1 MSIKFVTTDKPI
13 TSISGLAYIGQQLD
27 NKEFFYA
34 INKVSRIKQAS
45 GFISD
50 FDCIKTM
57 IGLISIGKPDFDA
70 VEEYRNDKFFKKC
83 LKLKKVPSSPTLRQR
98 IEEFSD
104 VEWDIIRSFNV
115 RLLSEVIE
123 DEFVMINGKMYL
135 TQDNDV
141 TVLDNSN
148 TKKEGVSWTYKKV
161 DGYAPMMSYIGKNG
175 FMLNTVLREG
185 SDHSNCSGTLEYFL
199 ETLDMAH
206 TISDIPV
213 LIINDSG
220 NDDIENILA
229 YERNGAHYI
238 VKRNLRKESKE
249 EWFSLA
255 QSHSALEKRPREGK
269 VTYYASILR
278 TVKFKEKEEAR
289 ERSLRIVVVATERK
303 LDHLGQPF
311 LIPEIDIETYWV
323 NLDASDEEVEE
334 LYHQHGTSEQY
345 HAEWKSELGLERLP
359 SGKFAANSTIML
371 LGMIAF
377 NLLRRLGKDAL
388 LSNKAPGKRRSR
400 IRLRTVILN
409 LVYMGGLIVEGV
421 RDITVRLWSGHGWTE
436 AYMSVF

>member
-1 MSIKFVTTDKPI
+1 MSIKFVKTDKPI

-27 NKEFFYA
+27 NKEFFHA
-34 INKVSRIKQAS
+34 INKVSRIKQS
-45 GFISD
+45 SPFISD

-70 VEEYRNDKFFKKC
+70 VEEYRNDKFFKKS
-83 LKLKKVPSSPTLRQR
+83 LKLKNVPSSPTLRQR

-104 VEWDIIRSFNV
+104 VEWSIIRSFNIS
-115 RLLSEVIE
+115 LLKEMIE
-123 DEFVMINGKMYL
+123 DEYVMINFKKYL
-135 TQDNDV
+135 IQDNDV

-148 TKKEGVSWTYKKV
+148 TKKEGVSRTYREK

-175 FMLNTVLREG
+175 LMLNTVLREG
-185 SDHSNCSGTLEYFL
+185 KAHSNCPGTLEYFL
-199 ETLDMAH
+199 ETMKMAYALGD
-206 TISDIPV
+206 TPI

-249 EWFSLA
+249 GWLSLA
-255 QSHSALEKRPREGK
+255 QKHFSKEKRQREGK
-269 VTYYASILR
+269 VTYYAPVLR
-278 TVKFKEKEEAR
+278 TVKFKENGEMR
-289 ERSLRIVVVATERK
+289 ERKLRIVVVATEK
-303 LDHLGQPF
+303 ELDHSGQPF
-311 LIPEIDIETYWV
+311 LIPEVDIETYWV

-371 LGMIAF
+371 FGMIAF
-377 NLLRRLGKDAL
+377 NLLRRLGKEAL
-388 LSNKAPGKRRSR
+388 SSNKAPGKRGSR
-400 IRLRTVILN
+400 IRIRTVILN
-409 LVYMGGLIVEGV
+409 LMYMGGLILESV
-421 RDITVRLWSGHGWTE
+421 RDITVRLWSGHAWSE
-436 AYMSVF
+436 AFMSVF